1 MLIQRQTLRVQVR
14 DELLNRLRRGSIP
27 PGTGINEAA
36 LAAELGVS
44 RTPLREALIA
54 LETEGQIESEMGK
67 GFRFAPA
74 SIDELAQLAPIIAQ
88 LECLALDLTPEDEWD
103 RIAPQLLEW
112 ARDFPASVADHRE
125 VTMRDADW
133 HELLTSACPNER
145 LLSLLRSLKLAEHRY
160 EYEIVDSGSK
170 IRRHAVEHETIATCL
185 INKDLDG
192 AKDALSSNW
201 INGIWRIIEQ
211 TEARSASQ
219 GK

>member
-1 MLIQRQTLRVQVR
+1 MAVKTMNDLFMHTLKDIYYAEKLIYRSLPKMMKQATSP
-14 DELLNRLRRGSIP
+14 ELK
-27 PGTGINEAA
+27 AA
-36 LAAELGVS
+36 FEKH
-44 RTPLREALIA
+44 RE
-54 LETEGQIESEMGK
+54 ETEGQIESEMGK